1 MNVKAMRQV
10 RIKNMDIIVKLAEG
24 WTQMDIARH
33 YSTTKNAPSVAIN
46 RVESAL
52 GVAIFERTK
61 GRRIR
66 PKITA
71 EGAGVVAKFRQILAI
86 LDDEPMP
93 VGNVTQMGYDGSLL
107 VSFDSTEARD
117 KAAAAGQCR
126 YTLFGEPV

>member
-33 YSTTKNAPSVAIN
+33 YSTAKSAPSMAVN
-46 RVESAL
+46 RVEHAL
-52 GVAIFERTK
+52 GIELFERTK

-66 PKITA
+66 AKLT
-71 EGAGVVAKFRQILAI
+71 EDGAGVIAKFRQILAI

-93 VGNVTQMGYDGSLL
+93 AGNVTQMGYEGSLL

-126 YTLFGEPV
+126 YTVFGEPV